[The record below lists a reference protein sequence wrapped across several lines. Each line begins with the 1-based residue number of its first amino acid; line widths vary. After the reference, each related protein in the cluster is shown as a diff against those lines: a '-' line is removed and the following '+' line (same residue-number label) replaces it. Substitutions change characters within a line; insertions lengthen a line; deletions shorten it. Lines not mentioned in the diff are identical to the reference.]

1 MRLLRM
7 VILEASVRLERL
19 DDPQRA
25 EGAHAHGSEKAMSR
39 IGCSCGLTM
48 PASLTRMSGLVD
60 AAGCVLDRR
69 AVPNV
74 ESQQHEL
81 PGGGEFAP
89 RRRCLTQIAESA
101 GDTIAQM

>member
-19 DDPQRA
+19 DDSQRA
-25 EGAHAHGSEKAMSR
+25 EGAHAQGSEKSMSR
-39 IGCSCGLTM
+39 IDCSCRPTM
-48 PASLTRMSGLVD
+48 PASLTRMSRLAD
-60 AAGCVLDRR
+60 AAGRALDRR
-69 AVPNV
+69 AVPDV

-101 GDTIAQM
+101 SDTIAPM